1 MNNTVIFTDH
11 ARERCAQRN
20 LTEDDV
26 LLAVRY
32 GEPLFIAGS
41 LVFFLGKRHIMRAG
55 LPPCYER
62 LEGLT
67 VHASREED
75 GRLCIIT
82 VYRDRKNGFKKN
94 RRKSKHDLRRSKA
107 A

>member
-67 VHASREED
+67 VHASSDKD
-75 GRLCIIT
+75 GRLYIIT
-82 VYRDRKNGFKKN
+82 AYRDRKNGLKKN
-94 RRKSKHDLRRSKA
+94 RRKSKYDLRRSKA

>member
-1 MNNTVIFTDH
+1 MHNAVIFTDH
-11 ARERCAQRN
+11 ALERCAQRN
-20 LTEDDV
+20 LTEDDI

-32 GEPLFIAGS
+32 GEREFTAGGR
-41 LVFFLGKRHIMRAG
+41 VFFLGKRHIMRAG
-55 LPPCYER
+55 LPPCYDR

-67 VHASREED
+67 VHASKEKD

-82 VYRDRKNGFKKN
+82 VYRDRKNGLKKN
-94 RRKSKHDLRRSKA
+94 RRKSKYDLRHSKA

>member
-1 MNNTVIFTDH
+1 LDNTVIFTAH
-11 ARERCAQRN
+11 ALERCAQRN
-20 LTEDDV
+20 VTKDDI

-32 GEPLFIAGS
+32 GKQLFTAGS
-41 LVFFLGKRHIMRAG
+41 RVFFLGKRHIIRAG

-67 VHASREED
+67 VHTSREKD
-75 GRLCIIT
+75 GTLCIIT
-82 VYRDRKNGFKKN
+82 VYRDRRNGLKRN
-94 RRKSKHDLRRSKA
+94 RRKSKHDLRHPNA